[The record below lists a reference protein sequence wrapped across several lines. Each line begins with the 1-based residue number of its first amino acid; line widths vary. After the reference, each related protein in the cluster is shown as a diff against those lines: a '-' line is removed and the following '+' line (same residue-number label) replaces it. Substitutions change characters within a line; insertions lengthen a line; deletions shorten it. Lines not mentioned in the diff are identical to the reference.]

1 MVVLAPPPTTTIF
14 FPLLYP
20 TWQLIVLQGVRWC
33 RNKYRFILMNRKRR
47 QLGLYLPSRGAGS
60 PGALVSAASSRG
72 SSFSIKHWKN
82 IKRKMCCK
90 ASRCRLGTALI
101 RKTGSQ
107 RLVRKHR
114 NSSCCMCPLFNSKI
128 LNTNKS
134 KDKRSNRWQLIS
146 HLHNP
151 YYKWSARVLSIIK
164 AVKAKLIQLLLN
176 SHQFAS
182 SKPFHLSKAQV
193 LSIQKLHPSWG
204 VCNRNRRHRWGSL
217 TARPFKGRIIL
228 PFNKS

>member
-1 MVVLAPPPTTTIF
+1 
-14 FPLLYP
+14 
-20 TWQLIVLQGVRWC
+20 
-33 RNKYRFILMNRKRR
+33 MNRKLR

-60 PGALVSAASSRG
+60 PGALVSVASSRG

-82 IKRKMCCK
+82 IKRKMCFK
-90 ASRCRLGTALI
+90 VSHCRLGTALI

-107 RLVRKHR
+107 CLVRKHR
-114 NSSCCMCPLFNSKI
+114 NSSCYMCPLFNSRI

-151 YYKWSARVLSIIK
+151 FYKWSARVLSIIK
-164 AVKAKLIQLLLN
+164 VLKVMKAKLIQLLLN
-176 SHQFAS
+176 NHQLS
-182 SKPFHLSKAQV
+182 SFKPFHQSKAQV
-193 LSIQKLHPSWG
+193 LSILKLHPSWA

-217 TARPFKGRIIL
+217 TVRPFKRRIIL